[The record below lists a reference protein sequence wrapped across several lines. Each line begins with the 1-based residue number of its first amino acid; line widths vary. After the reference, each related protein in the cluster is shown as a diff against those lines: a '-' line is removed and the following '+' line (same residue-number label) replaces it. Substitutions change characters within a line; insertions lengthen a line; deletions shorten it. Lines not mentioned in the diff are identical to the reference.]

1 MTSFICEVELTLQF
15 YKLMAM
21 KYTFFQYFVFVT
33 LFWNL
38 VSSNNVE
45 ITNVK
50 VSTKNPDK
58 IEILLNEFDKTSTNN
73 VFNLKEEFNDVKV
86 CISVIFKF
94 ISDNL

>member
-1 MTSFICEVELTLQF
+1 
-15 YKLMAM
+15 M
-21 KYTFFQYFVFVT
+21 KYTFFQYFFFVT

-94 ISDNL
+94 I